1 MRALAFLQY
10 RERIIF
16 LGQAVDE
23 ELGNQLVG
31 TILYLDSENN
41 KDMRLY
47 INTFGGDVS
56 RLPIPSLIF
65 QGSFKHLCEITVFGG
80 GRDMANAFLMIKGYV
95 SKNRGCIK
103 LVTGCICPLNLS
115 L

>member
-1 MRALAFLQY
+1 MWHNCEQDEYLQY

-31 TILYLDSENN
+31 TILYLDSENH

-56 RLPIPSLIF
+56 LPLIF
-65 QGSFKHLCEITVFGG
+65 CDSTDMLTLLMSSA
-80 GRDMANAFLMIKGYV
+80 GREKAPLRKI
-95 SKNRGCIK
+95 
-103 LVTGCICPLNLS
+103 LVCRALS
-115 L
+115 HAT

>member
-1 MRALAFLQY
+1 MTNTHILGTHKASPLQY

-56 RLPIPSLIF
+56 PPPPPPPHHSPPIW
-65 QGSFKHLCEITVFGG
+65 
-80 GRDMANAFLMIKGYV
+80 IKM
-95 SKNRGCIK
+95 
-103 LVTGCICPLNLS
+103 
-115 L
+115 